1 MSLECL
7 NKDVLQFVSSYTFV
21 STRLQGRKA
30 PLKSNQKTRKK
41 IYYGTTDI
49 DKLYKDLATQE
60 VSCQNININESTKQ
74 FVLQEVVRNRIQFM
88 LMDIAKQRIPHHK
101 RLQPLDFIRGV
112 ELSGKVP
119 TSIHEECKKASKKY
133 WNKNE
138 KKNISQKD
146 NEITISKRL
155 GRSTLRNTNTSQQV
169 SSALIPCITAYCDQ
183 LAKMIL
189 YELLKYFLLSTK
201 KELQFTLTMYNDYT
215 NILKKNRFQQKSAK
229 N

>member
-7 NKDVLQFVSSYTFV
+7 NIDVLQFVSSYIFV
-21 STRLQGRKA
+21 TTRLQARKA
-30 PLKSNQKTRKK
+30 PLNNNKKTRKK
-41 IYYGTTDI
+41 TYYGTADI
-49 DKLYKDLATQE
+49 DKLYKDLASQE

-74 FVLQEVVRNRIQFM
+74 FVLQEAVRNRIQFI
-88 LMDIAKQRIPHHK
+88 LKDIANQRISHGK
-101 RLQPLDFIRGV
+101 RLQPLDFIQGV

-119 TSIHEECKKASKKY
+119 VSIHEKCKTASKKY
-133 WNKNE
+133 WDKKE

-146 NEITISKRL
+146 NEIVISKRL

-183 LAKMIL
+183 LAKIIL

-201 KELQFTLTMYNDYT
+201 KELQFTLKMYNDYT
-215 NILKKNRFQQKSAK
+215 NILKKNQFKQKSAK
-229 N
+229 K